1 MKLNDLRPAA
11 GGGTKPRKRVG
22 RGMSSGHGKTSGRG
36 HDGQNSR
43 SGGGTRVGF
52 EGGQMPLFRRVPK
65 RGFRN
70 IFAKEYATIKL
81 DELNR
86 FEENTI
92 VTPELLFSEGI
103 VKRGKAKD
111 GVKILGDGEL
121 TVKLT
126 VQSQKF
132 SKSAAEKIEAAG
144 GKVEV
149 I

>member
-1 MKLNDLRPAA
+1 MKLNDLRPAV
-11 GGGTKPRKRVG
+11 GGGSKPRKRVG

-70 IFAKEYATIKL
+70 IFAKEYATINL

-86 FEENTI
+86 FEENTV

>member
-65 RGFRN
+65 RGFTN
-70 IFAKEYATIKL
+70 IFAKEYATINL

-86 FEENTI
+86 FEEDTV
-92 VTPELLFSEGI
+92 VTPELLISEGMI
-103 VKRGKAKD
+103 KRGKAKD